1 MIDFLPERIYNAIKE
16 DQEYENILMY
26 RENEFRKL
34 ITFKE
39 FCLYD
44 NVFIKNKTKWEYFT
58 GTLQSLVKKYC
69 PEYLT
74 CLLYTSPSPRD

>member
-44 NVFIKNKTKWEYFT
+44 NVFIKNKIKWEY
-58 GTLQSLVKKYC
+58 
-69 PEYLT
+69 
-74 CLLYTSPSPRD
+74 

>member
-1 MIDFLPERIYNAIKE
+1 MIDFLPERIYNAIKD

-34 ITFKE
+34 ITFKD

-44 NVFIKNKTKWEYFT
+44 NVFNSVIY
-58 GTLQSLVKKYC
+58 TL
-69 PEYLT
+69 
-74 CLLYTSPSPRD
+74 R